1 MIYIQ
6 KTKIKENMLSFD
18 LVVYITDYMYSKQ
31 WTTTNVSANDIT
43 FA

>member
-18 LVVYITDYMYSKQ
+18 LVVYITDYSKNEQ
-31 WTTTNVSANDIT
+31 LQMFS
-43 FA
+43 